1 MICRRCDHEAGE
13 ADTCP
18 GCGLDLSAMQ
28 AERRRRLD
36 LTTGLPPPARAR
48 RVRRRRGDPTAGRR
62 WGAVSVLVA
71 LVVLGG
77 FATATVVVVRNA
89 WLIADL
95 RASAHTVV
103 DIRRYRHVDAD
114 AVRTRVARWVAAGD
128 ARADPAWISA
138 RVTVRGGGA
147 KRPDPALAA
156 MGLAAAGVAPELG
169 ATMAYRAVVEVSTLG
184 WTKRA
189 VIEAD
194 ARFEAASN
202 AVTAGDAGPP
212 FDALTVAQV
221 EARPPP
227 APDPTR
233 APDVRGLIEA
243 ATAHRALSRANTAA
257 NRRRVA
263 TAAHALRNWDAE
275 RLTAA
280 VARFG
285 PEVPTTLAVFAGLLE
300 AQLRAAEPGAD
311 AATRALY
318 AAAIQRVGPRIEAV
332 LERGGVIAPLGDP
345 PP

>member
-18 GCGLDLSAMQ
+18 GCGLDLRAMQ

-36 LTTGLPPPARAR
+36 LATGLPTTRRAR
-48 RVRRRRGDPTAGRR
+48 RARRSRADPSAGRR
-62 WGAVSVLVA
+62 WGALSVALA
-71 LVVLGG
+71 LVVMAAV
-77 FATATVVVVRNA
+77 ATLTAVLVRNA
-89 WLIADL
+89 WLIAEL

-114 AVRTRVARWVAAGD
+114 AVRTRVARWASAGGARTEPGWVA
-128 ARADPAWISA
+128 A
-138 RVTVRGGGA
+138 RVTVRGGGS
-147 KRPDPALAA
+147 KRTDPELAA
-156 MGLAAAGVAPELG
+156 MGLAVAGVAPSLG

-189 VIEAD
+189 VIDAD
-194 ARFEAASN
+194 AHFEAAAN

-212 FDALTVAQV
+212 FDALTVARV
-221 EARPPP
+221 ASPPP
-227 APDPTR
+227 APDDPTR

-257 NRRRVA
+257 HRHRAA

-275 RLTAA
+275 RLAAA
-280 VARFG
+280 VTRFG
-285 PEVPTTLAVFAGLLE
+285 PQLPTTLAAFAGLLE
-300 AQLRAAEPGAD
+300 AQVRAAEPGAD
-311 AATRALY
+311 LATRALY
-318 AAAIQRVGPRIEAV
+318 AAALRRLGPRIEAL
-332 LERGGVIAPLGDP
+332 LERGGVIAPLGEP